1 MEHHFAMSNVIKLPS
16 LMDRTA
22 AQVERMRQEH
32 IAAIDDAI
40 SAAWA
45 ALPMGPDKTRKVVS
59 AIIERLD
66 GSPLPTRKSAK
77 IKQVPITSP
86 TMRLFENALSHIG
99 GKLKE

>member
-1 MEHHFAMSNVIKLPS
+1 MSNVIKLPS

-22 AQVERMRQEH
+22 AQVERLRQEH

-45 ALPMGPDKTRKVVS
+45 ALPMGPDKTREMVS
-59 AIIERLD
+59 AILARLD

-86 TMRLFENALSHIG
+86 TMRLLENALAHIG
-99 GKLKE
+99 GKINKE